1 MFKALPPGSW
11 IELDASRIVAM
22 YRSINSP
29 AIALGRGASTPA
41 WATVVGFALDS
52 GLYRAYVWL
61 GGRDETA
68 AAQRPGLLFIDE
80 SDGVRFD
87 RFDVLV
93 HAALEMVDEQGFH
106 MERHEF
112 KLLSPIEQQEMLST
126 LPIRPSNPALRQPTP
141 PSTPGSVPQQRDP
154 SADVPPATPLQ
165 DYPFATFGQDQPV
178 AGISAGLGT
187 GQFQAAVEIS
197 RQISLPSAQ
206 AVEVI
211 ARMLSL
217 F

>member
-1 MFKALPPGSW
+1 MFKALPPGSF
-11 IELDASRIVAM
+11 IELDPGRIVAL

-29 AIALGRGASTPA
+29 SIALGGGAPTPA
-41 WATVVGFALDS
+41 WATVLGFALES

-61 GGRDETA
+61 GASGELA
-68 AAQRPGLLFIDE
+68 KSQRAGLLFVDE

-87 RFDVLV
+87 RFDALV
-93 HAALEMVDEQGFH
+93 HSAIEMVDEQGFH

-112 KLLSPIEQQEMLST
+112 KLLSPSEQAAILQT
-126 LPIRPSNPALRQPTP
+126 LPMKPPLAPRQPLP
-141 PSTPGSVPQQRDP
+141 PVPVSSVPQRRDP
-154 SADVPPATPLQ
+154 FADFPSAAPENDNPFL
-165 DYPFATFGQDQPV
+165 PFAQNEAV
-178 AGISAGLGT
+178 EGLGS
-187 GQFQAAVEIS
+187 GQFQAIEIS

>member
-1 MFKALPPGSW
+1 MFKALPPGSL
-11 IELDASRIVAM
+11 IELDPGRIVAM
-22 YRSINSP
+22 YRSINAP
-29 AIALGRGASTPA
+29 AIALGGGAPTQA

-61 GGRDETA
+61 GGHVDGSV
-68 AAQRPGLLFIDE
+68 AQRPGLLFVDE

-87 RFDVLV
+87 QFDVLV
-93 HAALEMVDEQGFH
+93 HGALEMVDEQGFH

-112 KLLSPIEQQEMLST
+112 RLLSPSEQAAILET
-126 LPIRPSNPALRQPTP
+126 LPMRPAGRAVRQPTP
-141 PSTPGSVPQQRDP
+141 PGTLGSLPHHPEPFAHV
-154 SADVPPATPLQ
+154 APAPPLQ
-165 DYPFATFGQDQPV
+165 EYPFLPPINNQPV
-178 AGISAGLGT
+178 TGLGT
-187 GQFQAAVEIS
+187 GQFQTAVEIS

-211 ARMLSL
+211 ARLLSL